1 MPYIGNIPTQE
12 SISDRK
18 SYTGDGTRTV
28 FGILYTSN
36 MVDVFQN
43 GIKLKENADYTTND
57 SGNYI
62 TFVVAPESGDV
73 IDLIG
78 YNEITD
84 LARSSYVREN
94 FTASA
99 GQTQFNLNSNISGSD
114 KINVYLNGL
123 RLADADYTIDYINNR
138 INFASGRTL
147 DDVVAVEINTPGWRS
162 DNHNARNEK
171 AYHPLFSTPDTINED
186 LYIPAGENGMMVGP
200 VTINSVI
207 TVDGTFT
214 VV

>member
-1 MPYIGNIPTQE
+1 MPYIGNIPVQE

-28 FGILYTSN
+28 FGILYTTN

-147 DDVVAVEINTPGWRS
+147 DDVVAVEITLPGFRS
-162 DNHNARNEK
+162 DIHFTRGDKVHHLGWANPSTLYADVTIDADENA
-171 AYHPLFSTPDTINED
+171 
-186 LYIPAGENGMMVGP
+186 MMVGP
-200 VTINSVI
+200 LTVESII
-207 TVDGTFT
+207 TVNGTLT
-214 VV
+214 VI